1 MQVFSW
7 RNPISVPFLCLCA
20 IALSVAVSARQDGE
34 AQRPQQATTPEPLRF
49 RYMGPAAAGRV
60 APVAGVVGDAHT
72 YYLSSA
78 SRGVG
83 NATDG
88 GVSVDPRFDAPPVAA
103 VRA

>member
-60 APVAGVVGDAHT
+60 ATVAGVVGDANT
-72 YYLSSA
+72 YYLGSA
-78 SRGVG
+78 S
-83 NATDG
+83 G
-88 GVSVDPRFDAPPVAA
+88 GVAQSTHGGLSFPPLFVPHPPPALL
-103 VRA
+103 

>member
-34 AQRPQQATTPEPLRF
+34 AQRPQQATTPDPLRF

-60 APVAGVVGDAHT
+60 ANLAGVVGDANT
-72 YYLSSA
+72 YYPGSA
-78 SRGVG
+78 SGGVRQS
-83 NATDG
+83 TDG
-88 GVSVDPRFDAPPVAA
+88 GVAVAPLLDAQPGAPHG
-103 VRA
+103 R